1 MELKN
6 YMETIVLNYLDGVL
20 AKYPNCCSCEKC
32 RQDIVMLALNHL
44 PPKYVSSDKGNVY
57 AKLSLMEVENEVI
70 VIEEIAKAIEIVS
83 KSPRH

>member
-1 MELKN
+1 
-6 YMETIVLNYLDGVL
+6 METIVLNYLDGVL
-20 AKYPNCCSCEKC
+20 ANYPNCCSCEKC

-44 PPKYVSSDKGNVY
+44 PPKYVSTDKGNVF
-57 AKLSLMEVENEVI
+57 AKLSLMELENEVI

>member
-6 YMETIVLNYLDGVL
+6 YMETIVLNYLDSVFE
-20 AKYPNCCSCEKC
+20 KYPNCCKCEKC

-44 PPKYVSSDKGNVY
+44 PPKYVSSDKGNVF
-57 AKLSLMEVENEVI
+57 AKLSLMELENEVI